1 MRSLSTGFQA
11 AIAGQVVMPVILVSI
26 QFSNETIYCWSG
38 YGPLSWNGH
47 TWSGLGYLGTIANL
61 AEVSDLS
68 AQNVTLMLE
77 GIPNE
82 LVSDCINTANQSNAV
97 QIYLGFMTTSNTLIA
112 DPVLVYYGQTDV
124 PTITC
129 GAQTS
134 AISITCE
141 SPLVTLNQ
149 ASNRVYSNA
158 DQWID
163 YPTDQGFT
171 FVPAIQDWNG
181 NWGTSGGNNPASSGS
196 SIGGGG
202 NGTTSGV
209 GNGTTPLKTQPS
221 SRGIPASA

>member
-1 MRSLSTGFQA
+1 MERPYLDGHRLSRT
-11 AIAGQVVMPVILVSI
+11 V
-26 QFSNETIYCWSG
+26 
-38 YGPLSWNGH
+38 
-47 TWSGLGYLGTIANL
+47 ANL

-82 LVSDCINTANQSNAV
+82 LVSDCINTANQNNAV
-97 QIYLGFMTTSNTLIA
+97 SIYLGFMTTSGTLIA
-112 DPVLVYYGQTDV
+112 SPVLIFSGNTDV

-141 SPLVTLNQ
+141 NPLVCLNL
-149 ASNRVYSNA
+149 ASNRVYSSA

-163 YPTDQGFT
+163 YPTDQGFS

-181 NWGTSGGNNPASSGS
+181 NWGTSGGNNPAASGTSVAGGGSGS
-196 SIGGGG
+196 SG
-202 NGTTSGV
+202 GV
-209 GNGTTPLKTQPS
+209 GNGSGSSPKMPPS
-221 SRGIPASA
+221 ARGIPTGP